1 MLVLVVLAD
10 DRAATTLSGAADSA
24 PTRPE
29 DERQERADG
38 ADGEE
43 DPPDGVDLDAAD
55 RCVDGPDQDR
65 SNGDEKKA
73 DSHTHVLSPFEGRGE
88 ELSVSAGKT
97 RKPAAKIRVCRAPRR
112 SAPTCAG

>member
-10 DRAATTLSGAADSA
+10 DRAAATVARAADSA
-24 PTRPE
+24 PARPE

-73 DSHTHVLSPFEGRGE
+73 DSHTHFFVSFRRNAERNSPCLQGKRGNRLRRYGRCG
-88 ELSVSAGKT
+88 T
-97 RKPAAKIRVCRAPRR
+97 PRR
-112 SAPTCAG
+112 RDPKSV